1 LIVNKR
7 VLSFDPCAVQCGHK
21 SQVVGQALSPAD
33 IQTNSSSFHMDM
45 QENILHGGGDMRF
58 DRPVQQQQQPPMGD
72 GLLAEDGGCAADN
85 LRSVGGQD
93 GGCGEGAR
101 MRSLSLDPRH
111 QQDQGDAG
119 LSMGGEPLWH
129 NGAGAADEEERAR
142 SWRRDSYHVPRL
154 QQAQGPS
161 SWHGDNMRPL
171 PQSWEGPVAAAAGLG
186 AGQVWRRD
194 ACGGG
199 GGSGRFVVEHH
210 NGFRS
215 GEAAAAGWQ
224 QASLKE
230 PEGGQ
235 EVVDQGWRLPNIPRR
250 GQDAGWRHTD
260 FIVSGTFS
268 VFLTGLSISARSSF
282 YCCGHL
288 RPDLGSVFV
297 MSYEKYRLGSQFKY
311 SHMFLFTGVNRTV

>member
-1 LIVNKR
+1 
-7 VLSFDPCAVQCGHK
+7 
-21 SQVVGQALSPAD
+21 
-33 IQTNSSSFHMDM
+33 MDL

-58 DRPVQQQQQPPMGD
+58 DRPGQQHQPPMGD

-85 LRSVGGQD
+85 LRSGGGQD

-111 QQDQGDAG
+111 QQDQGGATGDAG
-119 LSMGGEPLWH
+119 LPMGGEPLWH

-171 PQSWEGPVAAAAGLG
+171 PQSWEGPVAATAVAAGLG

-199 GGSGRFVVEHH
+199 GGSGRFVEHH

-224 QASLKE
+224 QASVKE

-268 VFLTGLSISARSSF
+268 VFF
-282 YCCGHL
+282 
-288 RPDLGSVFV
+288 
-297 MSYEKYRLGSQFKY
+297 
-311 SHMFLFTGVNRTV
+311 